1 MVINYLIMNERELNK
16 KEFIETSND
25 LLSSNLEIEVELM
38 LILEKKTKS

>member
-1 MVINYLIMNERELNK
+1 MNERELNK

-25 LLSSNLEIEVELM
+25 LLSSNLEIEVEFM

>member
-25 LLSSNLEIEVELM
+25 LLSSNLEIEVEFM

>member
-1 MVINYLIMNERELNK
+1 MNERELNK